1 MKNLLPKPTAIF
13 LSILVAAALVN
24 SSRGQDQNKLS
35 MTEQLGALGQ
45 AKPIPV
51 ALEGFTGEVENVLKF
66 DLYVQ
71 GFSFVAP
78 EAAQYQISGSNTG
91 NVVGSVTDTVA
102 KRALLP

>member
-1 MKNLLPKPTAIF
+1 MKNLLSKSPKIF
-13 LSILVAAALVN
+13 LSILVAAALGN
-24 SSRGQDQNKLS
+24 SLPGQDQNNLS
-35 MTEQLGALGQ
+35 MTEQLAGIGQ

-51 ALEGFTGEVENVLKF
+51 ALEGFSGEVENVLKF

-102 KRALLP
+102 KRAL